1 MEKKNSVFGVIGIK
15 AEMAN
20 WNADFNGD
28 PKNTP
33 DGTIF
38 GSDKSLKY
46 AIKQQWLENG
56 EKVLMVKTK
65 KIEKGNLLVNN
76 LEERYTKLFGKIDT
90 KNNIEVLEN
99 LFKAIDTLTFGVA
112 FAVKKTNHS
121 ITGAVQIN
129 QGFNKY
135 EDTNIITQDILSPF
149 ANSNAEG
156 NVQATIGKMIHVDEA
171 HYCYSFS
178 VNPTVYAEY
187 KTKTLFGENF
197 EGYTEEAYEKFKEAA
212 LTAVTGLNSATK
224 SGCMNEYAIFINLK
238 EGSKKMLPKFDTFVT
253 VEKEDKVI
261 VNINKAKNLLEA
273 YKNEIENIEIYY
285 DDELTEVDYS
295 ALTEE
300 IKELI
305 IEKILY

>member
-1 MEKKNSVFGVIGIK
+1 MEKKNRVFGVIGIK

-38 GSDKSLKY
+38 GSDKALKY

-56 EKVLMVKTK
+56 EPVLMVKTK

-76 LEERYTKLFGKIDT
+76 LEERYTQLFRKIDT
-90 KNNIEVLEN
+90 KNNIKVLEN
-99 LFKAIDTLTFGVA
+99 LFNAIDTLTFGAA

-135 EDTNIITQDILSPF
+135 EDTNIIVQDILSPF

-156 NVQATIGKMIHVDEA
+156 NAQATIGKMIHADEA

-178 VNPTVYAEY
+178 VNPTVYSEY
-187 KTKTLFGENF
+187 KTLFGENF
-197 EGYTEEAYEKFKEAA
+197 EGYTEKAYEKFKEAA
-212 LTAVTGLNSATK
+212 LTAVTGLNSASK

-273 YKNEIENIEIYY
+273 YKDNIDSIEIYY
-285 DDELTEVDYS
+285 DNELTEIDYNE
-295 ALTEE
+295 LTDDV
-300 IKELI
+300 KNLI
-305 IEKILY
+305 VEKILY

>member
-1 MEKKNSVFGVIGIK
+1 MEKKNRVFGVIGIK

-38 GSDKSLKY
+38 GSDKALKY

-56 EKVLMVKTK
+56 EPVLMVKTK

-76 LEERYTKLFGKIDT
+76 LEERYTQLFEKIDT
-90 KNNIEVLEN
+90 KNNIKVLKN
-99 LFKAIDTLTFGVA
+99 LFKAIDTLTFGTT
-112 FAVKKTNHS
+112 FAVSGTNHS

-149 ANSNAEG
+149 INSNAKEKKQ
-156 NVQATIGKMIHVDEA
+156 VTIGKMVHVDEA

-187 KTKTLFGENF
+187 HTLFGENF
-197 EGYTEEAYEKFKEAA
+197 EGYTEKAYEKFKEAA
-212 LTAVTGLNSATK
+212 LTAVTGLNSAAK

-285 DDELTEVDYS
+285 DNELTEVDYS
-295 ALTEE
+295 TLTEE

-305 IEKILY
+305 IEKILYQ

>member
-1 MEKKNSVFGVIGIK
+1 MEKKNRVFGVIGIK

-38 GSDKSLKY
+38 GSDKALKY

-56 EKVLMVKTK
+56 EPVLMVKTK
-65 KIEKGNLLVNN
+65 KIDKGNLLVNN
-76 LEERYTKLFGKIDT
+76 LEERYTQLFEKIDT
-90 KNNIEVLEN
+90 KNNIKVLEN
-99 LFKAIDTLTFGVA
+99 LFNAIDTLTFGVA

-135 EDTNIITQDILSPF
+135 EDTNIIVQDILSPF

-156 NVQATIGKMIHVDEA
+156 NAQATIGKMIHTDEA

-178 VNPTVYAEY
+178 VNPTVYSEY
-187 KTKTLFGENF
+187 KTLFGENF
-197 EGYTEEAYEKFKEAA
+197 EGYTEKAYEKFKEAA
-212 LTAVTGLNSATK
+212 LTAVTGLNSVSK

-273 YKNEIENIEIYY
+273 YKNDIDSIEIYY
-285 DDELTEVDYS
+285 DNELTEIDYNE
-295 ALTEE
+295 LTDDV
-300 IKELI
+300 KNLI
-305 IEKILY
+305 VEKILY